1 MTSKF
6 IAIALL
12 IGVALTGGG
21 PLEIG
26 TRAAHAVIG
35 RPFTPVSV
43 AGVARRS
50 ARRSAYY
57 GGGAPGYRGGI
68 YNGAAVGMVA
78 GIPPSCGPYMN
89 GTYTCGSTHY
99 RPYYSGTTV
108 VYHTEP

>member
-1 MTSKF
+1 MTL
-6 IAIALL
+6 AAGLL
-12 IGVALTGGG
+12 IAVAVTTGGG

-35 RPFTPVSV
+35 RPFTPVSF

-57 GGGAPGYRGGI
+57 SGAPYAGYRGGI
-68 YNGAAVGMVA
+68 YNGAAIATVA
-78 GIPPSCGPYMN
+78 GLPAGCGPYVN
-89 GTYTCGSTHY
+89 GYYTCGAAHY

-108 VYHTEP
+108 VYHTE